1 MKTLLVGINAKY
13 IHSNIAIRYL
23 KKYTEQKLDLK
34 IDRCEYTINNHIDLI
49 IREIV
54 KQSPDVLG
62 FSCYIWNYEL
72 VKKLVCELK
81 KITPKTIIFLG
92 GPEVSYDPKNVL
104 AETACD
110 AVISGEGEWVF
121 CEFIDR
127 ISKGEDFSDIG
138 GITSLKDGKAVQNP
152 PPKPI
157 SLDEIPFVY
166 DDYEELAN
174 RIIYYESSRGCPFKC
189 QYCLSSG
196 SGGVRFLS
204 LERAFSDLKNFL
216 NAGVSQVKFVDRT
229 FNCDKKY
236 AMKIW
241 RFLDENDNGKTNF
254 HFEIAAELLNQEM
267 LEFLQTVRRGLF
279 QLEIGVQSTNPQ
291 TIKAVKRNTDTQKL
305 TPIIKALQKNS
316 NMHLHLDLIVG
327 LPYEPYD
334 IFKHS
339 FNYVYSLQPDQLQIG
354 FLKLLKGS
362 GLYENASEY
371 GVITTTYAPYEVLKT
386 NWLTHNEMLRLKM
399 IEEMVESYYNS
410 NRYKLII
417 KFISSFFETAFDM
430 FESLADFYENNN
442 LHLAP
447 HSKVEY
453 YTILFNFFKTISN
466 QAQSFKWYALFDL
479 YSHEKAKKI
488 PEWIDVSNK
497 EKYKK
502 EIYDFTDNP
511 ENIQKY
517 LSEYKDFDT
526 KQILRLA
533 HIEVFDFNPITNEKT
548 TTAIL
553 FNYKNCD
560 GLGNAGTK
568 IIEISSGTSA
578 N

>member
-34 IDRCEYTINNHIDLI
+34 IDLCEYTINNHIDLI

-81 KITPKTIIFLG
+81 KIIPQTIIFLG
-92 GPEVSYDPKNVL
+92 GPEVSYDSQTVL
-104 AETACD
+104 EDTGCN
-110 AVISGEGEWVF
+110 AVISGEGEGVF
-121 CEFIDR
+121 CEFVDR
-127 ISKGEDFSDIG
+127 ISNGIDFSDIE
-138 GITSLKDGKAVQNP
+138 GITALRDGDIVKNP
-152 PPKPI
+152 PSKPI

-166 DDYEELAN
+166 DDYEELEN
-174 RIIYYESSRGCPFKC
+174 RIIYYESSRGCPFRC
-189 QYCLSSG
+189 QYCLSSS

-204 LERAFSDLKNFL
+204 LERVFADLKNFL
-216 NAGVSQVKFVDRT
+216 DAGVSQVKFVDRT

-236 AMKIW
+236 AMQIW

-254 HFEIAAELLNQEM
+254 HFEIAAELLDQEM
-267 LEFLQTVRRGLF
+267 LELLQTVRRGLF

-291 TIKAVKRNTDTQKL
+291 TLKAVKRNTDTQKL

-327 LPYEPYD
+327 LPFEPYET
-334 IFKHS
+334 FKNS
-339 FNYVYSLQPDQLQIG
+339 FNYVYSLSPDQLQIG

-362 GLYENASEY
+362 GLYENAEDY
-371 GVITTTYAPYEVLKT
+371 GIITTTYAPYEVLKT
-386 NWLTHNEMLRLKM
+386 NWLTYSEILRLKM

-417 KFISSFFETAFDM
+417 KYISSFFETAFDM
-430 FESLADFYENNN
+430 FESLADFYEKNN

-447 HSKVEY
+447 HSKVGY
-453 YTILFNFFKTISN
+453 YTILFDFFKTIST
-466 QAQSFKWYALFDL
+466 QTESFKWYAIFDL

-502 EIYDFTDNP
+502 EIYDFADNP
-511 ENIQKY
+511 ENVLKY
-517 LSEYKDFDT
+517 LSQYKDFDT
-526 KQILRLA
+526 KQILRSA
-533 HIEVFDFNPITNEKT
+533 HIEVFDFNPITDEKT

-553 FNYKNCD
+553 FNYKECD
-560 GLGNAGTK
+560 SLGNAGTK
-568 IIEISSGTSA
+568 IIDLSSENSA
-578 N
+578 D